1 MKKFLI
7 ASVCLLMLT
16 SLLSA
21 ELTEA
26 QMQERAQKAVQT
38 LRASSPVQKQAQA
51 GPEAVINKPH
61 SPRLLREKNMWKE
74 KTELGQIARIRS
86 TSKVLVDFSIQINGM
101 DTASFVVGDEV
112 TLTITADRPLAL
124 MMYVD
129 NGDEVFGFDDLNAFA
144 HMEMG
149 GEEFYFMV
157 EDGDEMD
164 MSPPGDG
171 KWEITVPT
179 HFAGDGP
186 LWSLQ
191 NAIVYLLAVDIQTEI
206 MDMAVAYVEEP
217 IGASSFITGTVYHG
231 DVGAANILIAA
242 FPGAMDEPVKSKEEP
257 MDVILLAKTDL
268 NGQYS
273 LAVPKELE
281 GQLAGPWTVIAL
293 DIWMLYGGYFA
304 NPFYQT
310 VGIPGN
316 PVADFVLAEATHT
329 ISGVITST
337 TGVPV
342 SGITLYAY
350 NGFMEIAATTDVT
363 GYYEFL
369 VMPGW
374 YEIEFSESD
383 LAGQYLIPYWGQ
395 YYVDVM
401 ETNEVLDIQLH
412 PVYFEDAITGT
423 VGFPRKLNLTDLL
436 VIADKWP
443 AGYSI
448 APVDEFGNYAIP
460 VSSALDSFYVD
471 EGWTSYGYYVWVASN
486 GWEDPVT
493 VPDHYSE
500 VYSGSAGIDFTI
512 IQTDA
517 VLYGMVTDENGWPL
531 NDVEI
536 HVSSTDGT
544 IDLWQWTWDGG
555 NYKFDLIGD
564 MMYVLEAWY
573 PGYWNM
579 PAHMDTIYIPY
590 QGNVQYDF
598 SVSPPEQPHV
608 FFSGNVYDN
617 DNSAPISGATVEL
630 RDRTGFTMNT
640 VTDGSGWFIF
650 DDLTPFSEWDLTVNA
665 EGYMT
670 YNDYIWIGDGPI
682 ADYHIYL
689 DPIGDMVWINGQV
702 TDGTNPL
709 TNSIVW
715 HYDEYGD
722 HHIWTD
728 DNGYFG
734 LWVPLGNLNLK
745 AGANGFNAGF
755 FNFNIT
761 QDTDIEL
768 VLTPA
773 TLSETVSAHVTDPN
787 GTGIY
792 DVFIYWESDN
802 YIGYTFSDENGDYSI
817 GLLPGEYWMHA
828 EHGDYHNVNLEWTV
842 PDPENSF
849 NIVMFSQY
857 EIYGPRAVAVE
868 DVPED
873 HGGKAIFTWQTNES
887 MEWSG
892 VEAYVVL
899 MSEQDPQAPG
909 FKGWLHFPGNVF
921 MAIPGMMNYQA
932 VVPVL
937 HNDVLTYFTVV
948 AISYNQAWGSNAV
961 SGMAHDNLPPVV
973 PTGLG
978 IVDLDGKPQI
988 FWNPVEMEP
997 IQYYSVYRSVNSGD
1011 FTLLDHTVELQ
1022 YVDEDMTP
1030 GNTYLYSVTATDYS
1044 ANESERS
1051 DNVSFHITSV
1061 SDNMIPEKYA
1071 LKQNYPNPFNPVT
1084 TISFDLP
1091 EAGNVSLVIYDILG
1105 NRVNELFTGDLN
1117 AGSYNFVWNATNARG
1132 NTVSSGV
1139 YIYKLTAGKFSAYQK
1154 MILLR

>member
-1 MKKFLI
+1 MKKILI
-7 ASVCLLMLT
+7 AGLCLMMLT
-16 SLLSA
+16 SVLSA

-26 QMQERAQKAVQT
+26 ELQARAQKAVQNI
-38 LRASSPVQKQAQA
+38 RNSFPVQKQVQT
-51 GPEAVINKPH
+51 GPEEVLNKPH
-61 SPRLLREKNMWKE
+61 SPKMMREKNMWKQ
-74 KTELGQIARIRS
+74 TVELGEISRVRS
-86 TSKVLVDFSIQINGM
+86 SPKLLLEFSVQINGA
-101 DTASFVVGDEV
+101 DTAMFVIGQDV
-112 TLTITADRPLAL
+112 TVTVTSNRPLAL
-124 MMYVD
+124 MIYVD

-157 EDGDEMD
+157 EDGDEND

-179 HFAGDGP
+179 NFEGDGP

-191 NAIVYLLAVDIQTEI
+191 NTIVYILAVDVDTEI
-206 MDMAVAYVEEP
+206 MDMAVAYAAGPV
-217 IGASSFITGTVYHG
+217 GASSFITGTVYNG
-231 DVGAANILIAA
+231 DVGAANVLIAA
-242 FPGAMDEPVKSKEEP
+242 FPGSMDEPGNAKEDP
-257 MDVILLAKTDL
+257 MDIILLAKTDL

-281 GQLAGPWTVIAL
+281 EQLAGPWTVIAM
-293 DIWMLYGGYFA
+293 DIWMLYGGFFA
-304 NPFYQT
+304 DPFFQT
-310 VGIPGN
+310 VAVPGN
-316 PVADFVLAEATHT
+316 SVADFILAEATHT

-337 TGVPV
+337 SGVPV

-350 NGFMEIAATTDVT
+350 NGFMGIAATTDVT

-374 YEIEFSESD
+374 YEFEFSESD

-395 YYVDVM
+395 YNVEVM

-423 VGFPRKLNLTDLL
+423 VGFSRKLNLTDLL

-460 VSSALDSFYVD
+460 VSSALDSFYVE

-486 GWEDPVT
+486 SWDDPVT
-493 VPDHYSE
+493 IPDHYSE
-500 VYSGSAGIDFTI
+500 VFSGSSGIDFTI
-512 IQTDA
+512 INTDA
-517 VLYGMVTDENGWPL
+517 VLYGTVTNEYGWPL

-536 HVSSTDGT
+536 HVSSSDGT
-544 IDLWQWTWDGG
+544 FDAWKWTWDGG

-564 MMYVLEAWY
+564 KIYILEAWY

-579 PAHMDTIYIPY
+579 PARMDTLYIPP

-598 SVSPPEQPHV
+598 SVSPPEQPHI
-608 FFSGNVYDN
+608 FISGYVYDN
-617 DNSAPISGATVEL
+617 ATFAPLPGANVVII
-630 RDRTGFTMNT
+630 DQTGLTRHF
-640 VTDGSGWFIF
+640 VTYEDGWFIF
-650 DDLTPFSEWDLTVNA
+650 DDLTRYTQYDLTVQF
-665 EGYMT
+665 EGYTT
-670 YNDYIWIGDGPI
+670 YYDYIWINDKPVV
-682 ADYHIYL
+682 DYTIYL
-689 DPIGDMVWINGQV
+689 NPISDMAWINGFV

-709 TNSIVW
+709 PNAIVW
-715 HYDEYGD
+715 HYDEYGE
-722 HHIWTD
+722 HFIWTD
-728 DNGYFG
+728 SNGSFG
-734 LWVPLGNLNLK
+734 LWVPLGGLELK
-745 AGANGFNAGF
+745 AGTNGFNAGY
-755 FNFNIT
+755 FNYNIT

-773 TLSETVSAHVTDPN
+773 NLTESVNARVADPN
-787 GTGIY
+787 DAGIF
-792 DVFIYWESDN
+792 DVFIYWESET
-802 YIGYTFSDENGDYSI
+802 YIGHTQSNENGSYAI
-817 GLLPGEYWMHA
+817 ALLPGEYWVQA
-828 EHGDYHNVNLEWTV
+828 EHWDYNTVNFMWTV
-842 PDPENSF
+842 PDPENSY
-849 NIVMFSQY
+849 NIVMYSGF
-857 EIYGPRAVAVE
+857 EIYGPRALSVA

-873 HGGKAIFTWQTNES
+873 HGGKVILSWQSNES
-887 MEWSG
+887 MDMMG
-892 VEAYVVL
+892 VEAFVVL
-899 MSEQDPQAPG
+899 MSEQNPEAPG
-909 FKGWLHFPGNVF
+909 FTGWIHFPGNVF
-921 MAIPGMMNYQA
+921 RAIPEMMDYQA

-937 HNDVLTYFTVV
+937 HNDLLTYYRVV
-948 AISYNQAWGSNAV
+948 GVSYYQAWTSNVV

-978 IVDLDGKPQI
+978 IVELDGKPQI

-1011 FTLLDHTVELQ
+1011 FALLDHTVELQ
-1022 YVDEDMTP
+1022 YTDEDMIP
-1030 GNTYLYSVTATDYS
+1030 GNTYIYSVTATDYA
-1044 ANESERS
+1044 ANESDLSE
-1051 DNVSFHITSV
+1051 NVSFHITSV

-1091 EAGNVSLVIYDILG
+1091 QPENVSLVIYDILG

-1132 NTVSSGV
+1132 NSVSSGV